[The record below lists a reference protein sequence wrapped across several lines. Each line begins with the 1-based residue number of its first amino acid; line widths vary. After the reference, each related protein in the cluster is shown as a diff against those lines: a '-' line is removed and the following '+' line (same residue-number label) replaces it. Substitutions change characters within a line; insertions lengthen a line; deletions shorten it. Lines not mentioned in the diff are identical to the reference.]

1 MSLKIRLSRAGA
13 KKRPFYRVVVAD
25 TRSPRDGRFLERLG
39 TYDPMLPK
47 DHPERVRLNEERI
60 RHWLGVGALPSDR
73 VARFLGAAE
82 IIPMPAQRNNPQ
94 KSQPKAKALER
105 EAARA
110 EKAAAAAEAQAAEA
124 EAETPPEPAAEEAA
138 PEEAPSEEAAPEEAA
153 AEDAPAEEAAPEE
166 APAEDAAAE
175 ETPSEEAASEEA
187 GTDDGEGEEKAES

>member
-94 KSQPKAKALER
+94 KGQPRAKALER
-105 EAARA
+105 QAARA
-110 EKAAAAAEAQAAEA
+110 EKAKAAAEA
-124 EAETPPEPAAEEAA
+124 EAEATPEPAAEEAA
-138 PEEAPSEEAAPEEAA
+138 PEEAAPEEAAAEEAPSEETAEEAAPEEAA
-153 AEDAPAEEAAPEE
+153 AEE
-166 APAEDAAAE
+166 APTEDAAAE
-175 ETPSEEAASEEA
+175 EAPSEEAASAEA
-187 GTDDGEGEEKAES
+187 GTDDGEGEEKAEG

>member
-82 IIPMPAQRNNPQ
+82 IIPMPAQRNNPE
-94 KSQPKAKALER
+94 KGQPRAKALER
-105 EAARA
+105 QAARA
-110 EKAAAAAEAQAAEA
+110 EKAKAAAEA
-124 EAETPPEPAAEEAA
+124 EAETPPEPVAEEA
-138 PEEAPSEEAAPEEAA
+138 PTDE
-153 AEDAPAEEAAPEE
+153 APAEEAAPEE
-166 APAEDAAAE
+166 AVAE
-175 ETPSEEAASEEA
+175 EAPAEEAASEEAPADEAAADEGASAEA
-187 GTDDGEGEEKAES
+187 GTDDGEGEDKADG